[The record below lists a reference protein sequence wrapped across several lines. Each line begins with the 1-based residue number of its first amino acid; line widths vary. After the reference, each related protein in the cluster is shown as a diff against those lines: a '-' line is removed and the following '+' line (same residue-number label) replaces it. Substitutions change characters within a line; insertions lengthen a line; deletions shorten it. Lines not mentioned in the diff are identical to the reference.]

1 MKTGYDQFFKKAAT
15 AQKPAKA
22 GAAQTR
28 RSTGNRSTSAPP
40 TAAARGAS
48 ANQASRGM
56 NSQQMAQQLRAQ
68 LAPKKRASRPF
79 PFKMI
84 MTSVIGLG
92 ITGFGLQNLEKV
104 ESYFKKVEISFLGQ
118 AYAEEAKKDEKTPKA
133 AASLPEKKEAEGAD
147 KESPKAEA
155 KKEFTAEEVN
165 HFAKLNDRKRELDAK
180 ESELNKMEAELA
192 SQKVELEK
200 RIQELENTRK
210 NISQVLEQ
218 RVQADDK
225 KVATLV
231 EMYSNMKPQQAAK
244 IFETLDEDLA
254 VEILGRM
261 KKKNAAEVMNLM
273 KAEKAQIFSE
283 KYAGYKRK

>member
-15 AQKPAKA
+15 AQKPSKLQPKLQKPPA
-22 GAAQTR
+22 GAAR
-28 RSTGNRSTSAPP
+28 SAPKLSAP
-40 TAAARGAS
+40 KISAS
-48 ANQASRGM
+48 SATGTRM
-56 NSQQMAQQLRAQ
+56 TSQQMAQQLRNQ
-68 LAPKKRASRPF
+68 MAPKKRVSRPF
-79 PFKMI
+79 PWKMI
-84 MTSVIGLG
+84 STSIVGLA

-104 ESYFKKVEISFLGQ
+104 EKYFKRIEITVLGE
-118 AYAEEAKKDEKTPKA
+118 ALAEEAKADTKKDEKAQKLDSNSA
-133 AASLPEKKEAEGAD
+133 EKKDAAGE
-147 KESPKAEA
+147 KTEA
-155 KKEFTAEEVN
+155 KRDFTPEEVN

-180 ESELNKMEAELA
+180 ESELGKMEAELA

-200 RIQELENTRK
+200 RIQELESTRK
-210 NISQVLEQ
+210 NISQILEQ

-225 KVATLV
+225 KVTTLV

-273 KAEKAQIFSE
+273 KAEKAQVFSE